1 MTDWASCL
9 AGVFPSGRGGRGGGP
24 ILISFHP
31 PPGPDLIS
39 SSGTSA
45 GVNKNNGYQ
54 GEVKAGGGG
63 AEGRGAFNNSAQPQQ
78 SGVVTLE
85 VSILEG
91 EAPLSPGACSGGATP
106 WTFRTFARSYLRVYI
121 G

>member
-1 MTDWASCL
+1 MFHLSY
-9 AGVFPSGRGGRGGGP
+9 F
-24 ILISFHP
+24 ISFNP

-54 GEVKAGGGG
+54 GEVKARGAGGIGGGGGGG
-63 AEGRGAFNNSAQPQQ
+63 AEGRRAFNRAQPQQ

-85 VSILEG
+85 VSILERLLSRQ
-91 EAPLSPGACSGGATP
+91 EPAAPS
-106 WTFRTFARSYLRVYI
+106 TFHTFARS
-121 G
+121 